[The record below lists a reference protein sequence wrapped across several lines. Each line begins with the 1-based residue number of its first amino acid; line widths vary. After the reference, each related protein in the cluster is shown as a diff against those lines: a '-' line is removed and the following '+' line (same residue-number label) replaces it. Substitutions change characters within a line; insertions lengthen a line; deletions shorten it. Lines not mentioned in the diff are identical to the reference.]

1 MAKFGSFVKM
11 SDEYW
16 TGLRD
21 NPSSDRE
28 ATVKNAVESVGGK
41 LLFFGFVH
49 GEYDVL
55 VIAETPTHS
64 DYIAVLAKAAFG
76 GMISAMNTFSVV
88 DQDVF
93 ADGFAKMDKVQYTPP
108 GS

>member
-41 LLFFGFVH
+41 LLFFGFAH

-55 VIAETPTHS
+55 VLPKLLPIL
-64 DYIAVLAKAAFG
+64 I
-76 GMISAMNTFSVV
+76 M
-88 DQDVF
+88 
-93 ADGFAKMDKVQYTPP
+93 
-108 GS
+108 